1 MGLIRIGIALILIG
15 ILLSL
20 TGLFEFGGALRY
32 VGWIALVIGVVLA
45 VVHYATGGRSTA

>member
-20 TGLFEFGGALRY
+20 TGLFDFGGTLRY
-32 VGWIALVIGVVLA
+32 IGWIALVVGVVLA
-45 VVHYATGGRSTA
+45 ILHYAMGDRSTA